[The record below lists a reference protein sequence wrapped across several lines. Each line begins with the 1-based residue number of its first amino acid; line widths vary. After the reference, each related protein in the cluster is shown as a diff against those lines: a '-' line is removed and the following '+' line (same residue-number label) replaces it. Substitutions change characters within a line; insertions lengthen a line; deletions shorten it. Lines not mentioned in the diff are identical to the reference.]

1 MKKLLCGKA
10 LYKKLLGC
18 FLIFFGLLSSVPFM
32 EWFCTLSPFLKY
44 DVRYWEMHNLLTF
57 FYIISFLV
65 IGSLTF
71 IDAIPED
78 RKK

>member
-1 MKKLLCGKA
+1 GCCLPYLLWN
-10 LYKKLLGC
+10 
-18 FLIFFGLLSSVPFM
+18 

-71 IDAIPED
+71 LDAIPED